1 MPAVKVSVSIDEK
14 DLKWLQRQ
22 AKRRRKSLS
31 SVLTESVQQAR
42 REQALDAVLRWL
54 DAPKLTLEELGE
66 LRRQWGAD

>member
-1 MPAVKVSVSIDEK
+1 MPAVRVSVSIDEK

-22 AKRRRKSLS
+22 AKRGRKSLS

-54 DAPKLTLEELGE
+54 DAPKLTLEKLGE